1 MKIKQT
7 RDKNGIIIN
16 NLTIK
21 SMNNKDNKKN
31 ENNEKKNSKFSWK
44 KLVGPVMI
52 CLLFAL
58 IFLAGFSF
66 GQGDWSNGLCNL
78 LWAFV
83 MFLTIRVYGKTDDL
97 REKYMIA
104 IKHGAYLFF
113 KAKTAEMKV
122 SYFENRFGNF
132 EDLIKNEDND
142 APENKEEKDPNPP
155 SFEESHGEPA
165 APASSAAANEE
176 TEMGHI
182 AEGVGSHD

>member
-1 MKIKQT
+1 
-7 RDKNGIIIN
+7 
-16 NLTIK
+16 
-21 SMNNKDNKKN
+21 MNNKDNKKN

-44 KLVGPVMI
+44 KLMDHVMVGI
-52 CLLFAL
+52 LFGL
-58 IFLAGFSF
+58 IFLAGLFF
-66 GQGDWSNGLCNL
+66 GSGDWSNGLCNL

-83 MFLTIRVYGKTDDL
+83 MFLTIKVNGRANDL
-97 REKYMIA
+97 REKYIDA
-104 IKHGAYLFF
+104 LKHGAYLILKS
-113 KAKTAEMKV
+113 KAAEMKV
-122 SYFENRFGNF
+122 NYFENRFGNF

-176 TEMGHI
+176 TEMVHI